1 MSFAHFCFQHVHPV
15 CVCIPCVCIYSVLCS
30 YASLNHFH
38 VCTVCPFV
46 QIAVCCVFV
55 LVCLCVQYVS
65 VPALSGR
72 HGFTVKCSYVP
83 TVRADNFCVG
93 GWISRVLKGRGV
105 ACMVPAGF
113 FCQTKSDFPLCR
125 GQTTPQLQEKKLFTW
140 QGALSLSPCKMETVV
155 EYLSAAEI
163 HNTLR
168 NETDIF
174 S

>member
-113 FCQTKSDFPLCR
+113 FCQTKSDFPLCGR
-125 GQTTPQLQEKKLFTW
+125 QMTPQLQEWKKASLFWDLT
-140 QGALSLSPCKMETVV
+140 GCFVPISV
-155 EYLSAAEI
+155 
-163 HNTLR
+163 
-168 NETDIF
+168 
-174 S
+174 